1 MEIRYQ
7 QTNPGASDEDGAPS
21 DETRRPWAHQPIG
34 EVGVDITRGRGG
46 TLRVR
51 PAADLH
57 PDAETVHHV
66 ARLLPHAAGDV
77 GGAVLV
83 LPSRGSAI
91 LVNGF
96 PPLAVSE
103 LPDGAELSIGA
114 DSLFYQSSERAEIES
129 FAAGGIEGE
138 SEGAGECAR
147 CNRPLEEGDVILR
160 CSHCG
165 SPHHEGATVNPRLPD
180 LSCASYDPSCAR
192 CNQPLGT
199 ATFPEDEEHVR

>member
-7 QTNPGASDEDGAPS
+7 QPNLGASDEDGAPS
-21 DETRRPWAHQPIG
+21 DETRRPWARQHID
-34 EVGVDITRGRGG
+34 EVGVDITRGPDG
-46 TLRVR
+46 TLHVR
-51 PAADLH
+51 PAGALH
-57 PDAETVHHV
+57 PDAETVRHL

-83 LPSRGSAI
+83 LPSRGTAI

-138 SEGAGECAR
+138 SEGEGECAR

-180 LSCASYDPSCAR
+180 LSCASYDPNCGCCGER
-192 CNQPLGT
+192 LGT
-199 ATFPEDEEHVR
+199 PTSPEDEEHVD